1 MSTSTI
7 HLHQTTLE
15 TEDKPISG
23 QYIELDGEP
32 FYRIVN
38 YDQMRPFFMSI
49 VSDSDH
55 WMFISSNGAL
65 TAGRRN
71 PESALF
77 PYYTDDKIHDS
88 SEITGSKTIVRV
100 EKGGK
105 TYLWEPF
112 SERYAYV
119 YALQRKL
126 YKNVE
131 GNKLI
136 FEEINESLGLAF
148 RYGWYNSEQFGFVRK
163 ARLENTGKDPVVVD
177 IVDGI
182 QNILPYG
189 VNSGMQNER
198 STLVDAYKKNEL
210 LPDTGLGLFL
220 LSAIIVDRAEPSEAL
235 MATTVWGHGLPGA
248 QRLLCS
254 LQLDNFR
261 KGRAITQ
268 EEDVRAERGAY
279 FMNSRFEL
287 APKALK
293 HWYLVAELN
302 QGPEGVAALRELLS
316 SGTDI
321 ESQLE
326 TDIALGTENLA
337 RTVGSADGLQRT
349 AELPAAYRHFSN
361 VLFNVMRGGIF
372 VDNGQVAKSDF
383 VKHLKNAN
391 RRVFEQ
397 QHNALHALPE
407 RLPYAALL
415 AWAAESGNP
424 QLERLCYEY
433 LPLTFS
439 RRHGDPSRP
448 WNRFSIDIKEE
459 DGSQKL
465 YYQGNWRDV
474 FQNWEALALSFP
486 AFIESMIAKFVN
498 ASTPDGYNPYRITR
512 DGIDWEVIEPDDP
525 WSYIGYWGDHQVIYL
540 LKLLELSHKYHPGK
554 LEQLLTKNLF
564 AYANVP
570 YRIKEYEDLL
580 KNPYDTVLFDEEL
593 ETEIEARVKQAGADG
608 KLICGADGE
617 PYLANLTEKLLVMVL
632 AKMSNF
638 IPEGGIWLNT
648 QRPEWNDANNALV
661 GNGVSMVTLCY
672 LRRFLAFAIG
682 LYREAGIAQVSLL
695 EEVETLLASIGSTL
709 EKHRALLKG
718 PISNR
723 DRKSVLDGL
732 GQAGSRYRAQAYQS
746 GLSGKK
752 KQVSTDQLLG
762 FFEIS
767 LQYVDHS
774 IRANKRSDGL
784 YHAYNLMTVENDK
797 AVSISYLYEMLEGQ
811 VAVLSAG
818 CLSPKEA
825 SEVLEALRHSS
836 IYRED
841 QHTYLLYPDRQLPRF
856 EDKNNIPSSDVER
869 SQLLRRLVADGDQ
882 RLVMQ
887 DTLGAYHFNGD
898 FNNANNVRAAL
909 EQLKLVG
916 YAELVEKE
924 GELILD
930 LFEQIFNHKAFTG
943 RSGTFFGYEGLGC
956 IYWHMVSKLLLA
968 AQENCYWAIRQQADT
983 AIIQQLIAQ
992 YYDIRAGIGFNKSP
1006 ESYGAFPSDPYS
1018 HTPGNAGAQ
1027 QPGMTG
1033 QVKEDVL
1040 ARFGELGLVVED
1052 GKIRFQPR
1060 LLRESEFL
1068 GTPDKL
1074 QYFDLQGRASSLEL
1088 PKGSLGFTYC
1098 QVPVVYHLSEKAR
1111 IRLIMADGSA
1121 NAIDGVEIGTA
1132 NSARIFGRT
1141 GEVARIEVGVAK
1153 SLFGGQD
1160 V

>member
-1 MSTSTI
+1 MSNPTI
-7 HLHQTTLE
+7 NIHHTPLA

-23 QYIELDGEP
+23 QYIHLDGEL
-32 FYRIVN
+32 FYRIAN

-71 PESALF
+71 PETALF
-77 PYYTDDKIHDS
+77 PYTTDDKIHDS
-88 SEITGSKTIVRV
+88 AEITGSKAIVRV

-112 SERYAYV
+112 SERYAHV
-119 YALQRKL
+119 YALQRNL

-136 FEEINESLGLAF
+136 FEEANESLGLKF

-163 ARLENTGKDPVVVD
+163 ARIENLGNEEVQVD
-177 IVDGI
+177 ILDGI

-189 VNSGMQNER
+189 VNTGMQNER

-210 LPDTGLGLFL
+210 LPDTGLGLYL

-235 MATTVWGHGLPGA
+235 KATTVWGRGLPRA

-254 LQLDNFR
+254 LQLDGFR
-261 KGRAITQ
+261 KGRAIRQ

-279 FMNSRFEL
+279 FMNSRFGL
-287 APKALK
+287 APKASMQ
-293 HWYLVAELN
+293 WYLVAELN
-302 QGPEGVAALRELLS
+302 QGPEDVAALRELLS

-321 ESQLE
+321 ESLLE
-326 TDIALGTENLA
+326 TDIARGTENLA
-337 RTVGSADGLQRT
+337 RIVGSADGLQRT

-372 VDNGQVAKSDF
+372 VNNGQVAKSDF

-397 QHNALHALPE
+397 EQKALQALPDS
-407 RLPYAALL
+407 LPYPALL

-465 YYQGNWRDV
+465 YYQGNWRDI

-486 AFIESMIAKFVN
+486 TFIESMIAKFLN
-498 ASTPDGYNPYRITR
+498 ASTLDGYNPYRITR

-540 LKLLELSHKYHPGK
+540 LKLLELSHKHHPGK
-554 LEQLLTKNLF
+554 LKQLLSRNLF

-570 YRIKEYEDLL
+570 YRIKGYEDLL
-580 KNPYDTVLFDEEL
+580 KDPYDTVLFDEEL
-593 ETEIEARVKQAGADG
+593 ETGIEARVKQAGADG
-608 KLICGADGE
+608 KLFWGRDSQ
-617 PYLANLTEKLLVMVL
+617 PYLSNLTEKLLVMVL

-661 GNGVSMVTLCY
+661 GNGVSMVTLYY

-682 LYREAGIAQVSLL
+682 LFREAGLAQVELS
-695 EEVETLLASIGSTL
+695 EEVETMLAAISSTL

-718 PISNR
+718 PISNQG
-723 DRKSVLDGL
+723 RKSILDGL
-732 GQAGSRYRAQAYQS
+732 GQAGGRYRAQVYEA

-784 YHAYNLMTVENDK
+784 YHAYNLMTVEDDK
-797 AVSISYLYEMLEGQ
+797 AVAISHLYEMLEGQ

-818 CLSPKEA
+818 FLSPEEA
-825 SEVLEALRHSS
+825 AEVLEALRRSS
-836 IYRED
+836 IYRKD

-869 SQLLRRLVADGDQ
+869 SLLLRQLAADGNK
-882 RLVMQ
+882 RLIVQ

-898 FNNANNVRAAL
+898 FNNANNVRTAL
-909 EQLKLVG
+909 EQLKADG

-924 GELILD
+924 GGLILD
-930 LFEQIFNHKAFTG
+930 IFEQLFDHKSFTG

-968 AQENCYWAIRQQADT
+968 AQENCFWAIDQKADAAT
-983 AIIQQLIAQ
+983 VQRLIGQ
-992 YYDIRAGIGFNKSP
+992 YYDIRAGIGFNKTP
-1006 ESYGAFPSDPYS
+1006 EEYGAFPSDPYS

-1040 ARFGELGLVVED
+1040 ARFGELGLLVEE

-1068 GTPDKL
+1068 DAPDKL
-1074 QYFDLQGRASSLEL
+1074 QYFGLQGQAQSLEL
-1088 PKGSLGFTYC
+1088 PRGSLGFTYC
-1098 QVPVVYHLSEKAR
+1098 QVPVVCHLSEKAG
-1111 IRLIMADGSA
+1111 IRLIMADGSS
-1121 NAIDGVEIGTA
+1121 NTIDGFEIGTA
-1132 NSARIFGRT
+1132 HSARIFGRT
-1141 GEVARIEVGVAK
+1141 GEVARIEVGVGK
-1153 SLFGGQD
+1153 
-1160 V
+1160 VKM